1 MCSRACSGCST
12 SGVGLS
18 IIDHYG
24 GGSTDCGCS
33 SSNAGPGSVTTC
45 LRTVLASNYNSSLC
59 TPTVQ
64 CPLGNTRPMK
74 RRHRL
79 DYAPAY
85 KATNWW
91 KSGNHGVAQCIDG
104 PIEGSQ
110 EETIADNTLNRREVI
125 SRPVPARDILRRVEA
140 LLAALPSD

>member
-12 SGVGLS
+12 SGVGPSLLS
-18 IIDHYG
+18 HYG
-24 GGSTDCGCS
+24 GGSTDCGCGVS
-33 SSNAGPGSVTTC
+33 AAGPGTITTC

-59 TPTVQ
+59 ECSVQ
-64 CPLGNTRPMK
+64 CPLGSSRPMK

-85 KATNWW
+85 VATNWW

-104 PIEGSQ
+104 PIEASE
-110 EETIADNTLNRREVI
+110 EETIVDNIQNRKEVI
-125 SRPVPARDILRRVEA
+125 TRPVPTKDILRRVEA
-140 LLAALPSD
+140 LLAALPE